1 MDFIDCLCFPNVRSF
16 GEVIGLNMLTNE
28 WLCFGREF
36 FLCLIKKRKLINTG
50 YLYIINF
57 LSCDSAEIRTRDP
70 QLRRLLLYPAELP
83 NHPCVNVKVSVIPL
97 RFERRTHALEG
108 RCSIQLSYGT
118 ILNCAAKVVSLFEIC
133 KFPVAFCSSWNAGSF
148 SSLRNNAGDTGE
160 KY

>member
-1 MDFIDCLCFPNVRSF
+1 MPN
-16 GEVIGLNMLTNE
+16 
-28 WLCFGREF
+28 
-36 FLCLIKKRKLINTG
+36 KKRKLINTG

-83 NHPCVNVKVSVIPL
+83 NHPCVNVKLSVIPL

-118 ILNCAAKVVSLFEIC
+118 ILN
-133 KFPVAFCSSWNAGSF
+133 
-148 SSLRNNAGDTGE
+148 
-160 KY
+160 